1 MLELCLDRML
11 PQWLERCLL
20 PRELHG
26 RRPLRGRR
34 GQYLKHA
41 VAENVESG
49 FSESD
54 FALRLRSFLL
64 RRGGEYDRK
73 ELESLSRDSLPRAL
87 VGSLVG
93 FPMVARTD

>member
-11 PQWLERCLL
+11 PQCLERCLL

-34 GQYLKHA
+34 GQFLKHA

-49 FSESD
+49 IQNLTSHCDLGPSRCFGVVNTT
-54 FALRLRSFLL
+54 AR
-64 RRGGEYDRK
+64 
-73 ELESLSRDSLPRAL
+73 SLSHFHAIHCRVHLSVPLSVFRW
-87 VGSLVG
+87 
-93 FPMVARTD
+93 